1 MPCAITLTTAWQWS
15 ESSRL
20 AFVHE
25 ASNNVCIIGAPNNSA
40 EPCRASSRYPKQ
52 STVLTTNIDFE
63 QLGHYLGDPV
73 VTTAIVDRMVHHST
87 VISIQGPSW
96 RLKESMELNRR
107 DNRTDAAADAI
118 SSNNESAGDK
128 TPDKRS
134 SSK

>member
-1 MPCAITLTTAWQWS
+1 
-15 ESSRL
+15 
-20 AFVHE
+20 
-25 ASNNVCIIGAPNNSA
+25 
-40 EPCRASSRYPKQ
+40 
-52 STVLTTNIDFE
+52 
-63 QLGHYLGDPV
+63 
-73 VTTAIVDRMVHHST
+73 MVHHST

-118 SSNNESAGDK
+118 SSNNESTGDK

>member
-1 MPCAITLTTAWQWS
+1 
-15 ESSRL
+15 
-20 AFVHE
+20 
-25 ASNNVCIIGAPNNSA
+25 
-40 EPCRASSRYPKQ
+40 
-52 STVLTTNIDFE
+52 VLTTNIDFE

>member
-1 MPCAITLTTAWQWS
+1 
-15 ESSRL
+15 
-20 AFVHE
+20 
-25 ASNNVCIIGAPNNSA
+25 
-40 EPCRASSRYPKQ
+40 
-52 STVLTTNIDFE
+52 VLTTNIDFE

-73 VTTAIVDRMVHHST
+73 VTTAIVDRIVHHST

-118 SSNNESAGDK
+118 SSNNESTGDK